1 MFDLKRMPPIERRA
15 DGSLPRMTGRQKQRA
30 VRLIR
35 HRCSAYDGGNCLD
48 LDDGEEVICPQT
60 ISYSVCCKFFHRV
73 LLYDESGKTLE
84 AELFKKDAVKHC
96 VICGAM
102 FVSASNRAK
111 YCADCK
117 AVAQRQQKAEY
128 ARRYRA
134 KSRKIEVR
142 MS

>member
-1 MFDLKRMPPIERRA
+1 MRERKKMPPIVRMA
-15 DGSLPRMTGRQKQRA
+15 DGSLPRMTARQRQHA

-35 HRCSAYDGGNCLD
+35 SLCNACDNGNCLY
-48 LDDGEEVICPQT
+48 LDDGEEAVCPQT
-60 ISYSVCCKFFHRV
+60 ISYSVCCKFFRRV

-96 VICGAM
+96 VICGAT
-102 FVSASNRAK
+102 FVSTSNRAK

-128 ARRYRA
+128 ARKHRA
-134 KSRKIEVR
+134 KSGKIEVR